1 MPLVS
6 SPRILLLFLCIIAA
20 FSFLTSVRAN
30 AQETPPEKTFK
41 FSLAAVAKIPTG
53 GRSKI
58 IPLSEN
64 MVLHAGSLIK
74 FYIEMES
81 EGFLYLFHEGSRG
94 ELVRLFPPDS
104 KPGVVLKYTEIY
116 IPEANNWIELDSTS
130 GKETFHLLVSA
141 VRLFQLE
148 SLYSQH
154 VNFNEKSET
163 YRSSKAILDEIQ
175 SLKRPTLKGQAE
187 RPIRLA
193 GKLRGNSSDGSIQ
206 PSEFR
211 RIAAKI
217 TAKDTYAKSVTID
230 HQ

>member
-1 MPLVS
+1 MSLVS
-6 SPRILLLFLCIIAA
+6 SPGILPFFLCIIAA
-20 FSFLTSVRAN
+20 FFFLTSVRAN

-41 FSLAAVAKIPTG
+41 FSLAAVAKTPTG
-53 GRSKI
+53 GRSQI
-58 IPLSEN
+58 IPLSDD
-64 MVLHAGSLIK
+64 MALQAGSLIK
-74 FYIEMES
+74 FYLELES

-94 ELVRLFPPDS
+94 ELVRLFPQDS
-104 KPGVVLKYTEIY
+104 QPGAVLKYTEIY

-141 VRLFQLE
+141 VRLYQLE

-154 VNFNEKSET
+154 ANFKET
-163 YRSSKAILDEIQ
+163 SDRYRSSKAILDEIQ

-193 GKLRGNSSDGSIQ
+193 GKLRGNSFDGSIT

-211 RIAAKI
+211 SIASKI
-217 TAKDTYAKSVTID
+217 TVKGTYAKSVTID
-230 HQ
+230 HR